1 MQMHTLQL
9 RTEFEKVLKNY
20 HVSDAGQGI
29 LKRARLALMIGL
41 SASGR
46 DTIISQLVEGGNFR
60 YIASDTTRPPRINN
74 NVHEEHGREYWFRS
88 EEDFLA
94 DLQAGKLLE
103 AEIIHNQQV
112 SGISIRELQKC
123 VEQDKIGVT
132 NVDLN
137 IEHIVSVKPD
147 TRAILVVPPSFDEWM
162 RRLDGRGEMSDVEKQ
177 RRYKTAHRILSA
189 VQGWDFI
196 DIVINDVLDDAVHDV
211 ATLAS
216 GGRQHSS
223 VRDEHLQ
230 VVAQLLS
237 DVDAHLKTLGAN

>member
-1 MQMHTLQL
+1 MHTLRL

-20 HVSDAGQGI
+20 HISAAGQKS
-29 LKRARLALMIGL
+29 LTKAKLALMIGL

-46 DTIISQLVEGGNFR
+46 DTIIGRLVEGGKFR

-74 NVHEEHGREYWFRS
+74 DVHEEHGREYWFRS
-88 EEDFLA
+88 EEEFLA

-103 AEIIHNQQV
+103 AEIIHDQQV
-112 SGISIRELQKC
+112 SGISIREIEKC
-123 VEQDKIGVT
+123 IDQGKIGIT

-137 IEHIVSVKPD
+137 IEHIVAVKPG
-147 TRAILVVPPSFDEWM
+147 TRAILVIPPSFDEWI

-196 DIVINDVLDDAVHDV
+196 DIVINDVLDDAVDDV
-211 ATLAS
+211 AVLAS
-216 GGRQHSS
+216 GESQDSS
-223 VRDEHLQ
+223 VRGERMQ
-230 VVAQLLS
+230 VVGRLLS
-237 DVDAHLKTLGAN
+237 DVDAHLKTLGAH